1 MKARYTLAI
10 VAALSIQAAPAVASP
25 ITIYGL
31 NPQVF
36 GKDCNP
42 SGACFKVTGTI
53 TTDGKRGVLKASD
66 IVDWNI
72 TVIPPNGDPGRTL
85 ELTGPRSGDN
95 SHLVY
100 PEQFFSPGDLT
111 ATRKGLNWNFA
122 ATDREIFDII
132 LNKANS
138 DDYFMLLTSFSSGNY
153 FINSHSNA
161 GFILADYSLPSTNL
175 IGIRDHRVAAVPGPT
190 IGAGLPGLIF
200 ASGGFLVWWR
210 RKHIRS
216 LRGNAP
222 G

>member
-10 VAALSIQAAPAVASP
+10 VAALSIQAAPSVASP
-25 ITIYGL
+25 ITIYDL

-36 GKDCNP
+36 GKDCDP
-42 SGACFKVTGTI
+42 GGGCFKVTGTI
-53 TTDGKRGVLKASD
+53 TTDGKRGVLRASD

-111 ATRKGLNWNFA
+111 ATRKGLYWNFA

-132 LNKANS
+132 INNANTFRG
-138 DDYFMLLTSFSSGNY
+138 DAYFMLLTSFSSGNY
-153 FINSHSNA
+153 FINSYSSA
-161 GFILADYSLPSTNL
+161 GFILADYSLPSTDL

-200 ASGGFLVWWR
+200 ASGGLLAWWR
-210 RKHIRS
+210 SKRRTQ
-216 LRGNAP
+216 AAA
-222 G
+222 